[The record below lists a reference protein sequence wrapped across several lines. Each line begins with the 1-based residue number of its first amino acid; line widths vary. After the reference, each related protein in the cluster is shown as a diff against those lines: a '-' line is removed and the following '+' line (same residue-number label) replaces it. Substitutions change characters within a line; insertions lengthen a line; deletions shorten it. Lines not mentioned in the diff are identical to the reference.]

1 MRSISALTEFLFG
14 TNAAPSR
21 DQAVHQTVEH
31 RHWDRQT
38 QSWVEHPATSDE
50 RDEAA

>member
-14 TNAAPSR
+14 TSSAPSR
-21 DQAVHQTVEH
+21 DAAVHEITEH
-31 RHWDRQT
+31 RHWDRPT
-38 QSWVEHPATSDE
+38 QSWVEHPASRDE